1 MISWQ
6 TAAHW
11 PYVEAPFPFY
21 LVFYDRGRP
30 VPGDSQFRQR
40 IRSGPPGFASGPAH
54 CGRKRLRG
62 WPRTFGFSD
71 FSGFPRITR
80 EWIGRS
86 SRNFAYLTSKQF
98 CIFPENF
105 KPVPTMTFDLWP
117 YFQGHVKRNL
127 VSVPFQHLKLA
138 NFGMFASDMDM
149 DRYWEVTSMVYT
161 DIVTFPRSTE
171 VIRGQ

>member
-1 MISWQ
+1 MTRPESGLSACR
-6 TAAHW
+6 AA
-11 PYVEAPFPFY
+11 
-21 LVFYDRGRP
+21 
-30 VPGDSQFRQR
+30 RQ
-40 IRSGPPGFASGPAH
+40 H

-86 SRNFAYLTSKQF
+86 SRNLACLTSKQF
-98 CIFPENF
+98 YIFPENF
-105 KPVPTMTFDLWP
+105 KPVPTTTFDLWP
-117 YFQGHVKRNL
+117 DFQGHVKRNL
-127 VSVPFQHLKLA
+127 GSVPFQHLKLA
-138 NFGMFASDMDM
+138 NFGMFAGDMDM
-149 DRYWEVTSMVYT
+149 DRCWEVTSMVYT